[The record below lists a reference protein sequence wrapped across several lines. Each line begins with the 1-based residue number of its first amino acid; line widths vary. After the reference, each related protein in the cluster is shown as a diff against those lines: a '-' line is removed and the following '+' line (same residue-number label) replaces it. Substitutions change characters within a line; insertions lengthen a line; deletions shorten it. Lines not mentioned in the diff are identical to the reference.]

1 MGNHGNSRQ
10 YKNLNEKY
18 MTRNKNFSNSFR
30 EINTNYMQRRLKI
43 SFVSI
48 IVLLFIAACGSGA
61 KDKKGDLGDMRSKL
75 EKLKKEKHK
84 MDADIRSLEE
94 EIAKADPNA
103 AKQVLKLVS
112 VDTIRIRDFSHFIE
126 LQGKIDAEG
135 IAYVAPKGQGG
146 LVKAVY
152 VKTGQRVGKGQLVLK
167 LDDAMARQS
176 VIAAQQQTGQLK
188 ARLAQAQTVY
198 ERYENL
204 WKQNIGA
211 EIQVINAKADVDA
224 LAAQLRAAQA
234 QVAIAQ
240 EQANMSNVY
249 AEISGV
255 VEDVNVK
262 VGEFFSPQS
271 AGNPRSGIRI
281 VNTSQ
286 LKIVTNVPE
295 NYSASVKKG
304 DKVEVVV
311 PESGKPAY
319 SSVISVVGAS
329 IDPTT
334 RSFTAEAKL
343 PSDPVLKPNQTA
355 TMKILDY
362 EAKGAVTVPV
372 NVVQSDEKNKYVYVM
387 EKTGDK
393 TVARKKIVIA
403 GEVYEGLMEIKSGLS
418 GGEVIITEGYQTLYD
433 GQNITTK

>member
-1 MGNHGNSRQ
+1 M
-10 YKNLNEKY
+10 K
-18 MTRNKNFSNSFR
+18 
-30 EINTNYMQRRLKI
+30 KI
-43 SFVSI
+43 SIATGVFALTAF
-48 IVLLFIAACGSGA
+48 LLISCGGGA
-61 KDKKGDLGDMRSKL
+61 KDEKGKTGDMKAQL
-75 EKLKKEKHK
+75 EKLKKQKNEL
-84 MDADIRSLEE
+84 DAEIRQLEE
-94 EIAKADPNA
+94 SIAKADPKSA
-103 AKQVLKLVS
+103 QQAKKLVS
-112 VDTIRIRDFSHFIE
+112 VDTIRTSDFSHFIE

-135 IAYVAPKGQGG
+135 IAYVSPKGQGG

-152 VKTGQRVGKGQLVLK
+152 VKTGQRVSRGQLVVK
-167 LDDAMARQS
+167 LDDALARQS

-188 ARLAQAQTVY
+188 ARLVQAQTVY

-234 QVAIAQ
+234 QVAMAQ

-271 AGNPRSGIRI
+271 AGNPRTGIRI
-281 VNTSQ
+281 VNLSN

-295 NYSASVKKG
+295 NYVASIKKG

-311 PESGKPAY
+311 PGSGKPFFP
-319 SSVISVVGAS
+319 SVISVVGAS
-329 IDPTT
+329 IDPIT

-372 NVVQSDEKNKYVYVM
+372 NVVQSDEKNKYLYVV

-393 TVARKKIVIA
+393 MVARKKIVMVGQAYNGYI
-403 GEVYEGLMEIKSGLS
+403 EIKSGLT
-418 GGEVIITEGYQTLYD
+418 GGDVIVTEGYQSLYD
-433 GQNITTK
+433 GQSITTGN

>member
-1 MGNHGNSRQ
+1 MKKKSITTGI
-10 YKNLNEKY
+10 LVL
-18 MTRNKNFSNSFR
+18 TAA
-30 EINTNYMQRRLKI
+30 LL
-43 SFVSI
+43 VS
-48 IVLLFIAACGSGA
+48 CGGGA
-61 KDKKGDLGDMRSKL
+61 KDDKGKAGDMKAKL
-75 EKLKKEKHK
+75 EKLKKQRNDL
-84 MDADIRSLEE
+84 DADIRKLEE
-94 EIAKADPNA
+94 SIAKADPGSVQ
-103 AKQVLKLVS
+103 QVRKLVS
-112 VDTIRIRDFSHFIE
+112 VDTVRAGDFSHFIE

-135 IAYVAPKGQGG
+135 MAYVAPKGPGG

-152 VKTGQRVGKGQLVLK
+152 VKTGQRVSKGQLVLK
-167 LDDAMARQS
+167 LDDAVARQS

-224 LAAQLRAAQA
+224 LAAQLKAAQA
-234 QVAIAQ
+234 QVAMAQ

-255 VEDVNVK
+255 VDEVNVK

-271 AGNPRSGIRI
+271 AASPHAGIRI
-281 VNTSQ
+281 VNLSN

-295 NYSASVKKG
+295 NYAASVKKG

-311 PESGKPAY
+311 PETGKPAF

-343 PSDPVLKPNQTA
+343 PTDPVLKPNQTA

-362 EAKGAVTVPV
+362 EAKGAITVPV
-372 NVVQSDEKNKYVYVM
+372 NVVQSDEKNKYVFVM
-387 EKTGDK
+387 ERSGDK
-393 TVARKKIVIA
+393 TVARKKIVTVGYAYNGNI
-403 GEVYEGLMEIKSGLS
+403 EIRSGLS
-418 GGEVIITEGYQTLYD
+418 GGDVIVTEGYQSLYE
-433 GQNITTK
+433 GQSITTGN